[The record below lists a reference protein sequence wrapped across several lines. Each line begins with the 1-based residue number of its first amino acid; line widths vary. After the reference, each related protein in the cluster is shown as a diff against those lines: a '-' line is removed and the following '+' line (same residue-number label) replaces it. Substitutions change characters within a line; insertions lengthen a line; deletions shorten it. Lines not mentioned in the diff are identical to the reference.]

1 MINNRIQTS
10 IGFIFGGKMI
20 SKIVL
25 KGVASYKKEAI
36 LQTDKKV
43 NLLYGLNGTGKSTFS
58 EFLYNQKETR
68 FSQCQVEG
76 LGENDSVLVYNTKFV
91 EDTFYEPE
99 GIHGI
104 FTLSKENAD
113 AKKIIDD
120 ASAEI
125 KKLDEQKRKINE
137 KGLKEEKKYSCD
149 VEEYKKQIWK
159 IKTEYSGG
167 DRVLEFCL
175 DGLKSNKDT
184 LFQYLV
190 SIEKTEPVGEYTV
203 DDLKREAQ
211 QIQGDV
217 QSRQFLSKLLIDV
230 ANIEQSELLS
240 KEIVGNK
247 NSSVSALIEELGN
260 SDWVNTGL
268 KYVHIDGDI
277 GLCPFCQ
284 QQTISQSFIKQISAY
299 FDESYNHDKLTLDQ
313 MVHQYEDVVKGAVD
327 YLIKI
332 KEDEFLVSK
341 KSALEALIL
350 SLQSTAGQ
358 NLALLKDKV
367 KTPSIKISMQSIS
380 GIVDNINAI
389 IVQANNEISLFNQRI
404 SDIKGAKRNIKDKF
418 WKLMRETYNSVI
430 ELYWANEKKNEQEKM
445 QLQKELQAV
454 QSSINSN
461 MVLIE
466 ENRKK
471 TVNIDEAVDN
481 IKNGLSDIG
490 ITDFTIEKYSEE
502 EALYKLKRGDSEDN
516 VFKTLSEGEKMV
528 ISFLYFIE
536 LCKGESAAEKS
547 TNKKIIVIDDPIS
560 SLSHIYVFNV
570 GRLIH
575 NEFLRTN
582 KYDQIF
588 ILTHSLYFFYELTNI
603 NHKERKETQKLMRIC
618 KNTESSYFE
627 DMKYEDIQN
636 DYQAYWHIIKDEKQ
650 APALIAN
657 CMRNVMEYFFN
668 FVEKQDFAQVF
679 QRPEL
684 QETSYM
690 AFNRYMNRESHSKGQ
705 NIFDIKEFDYGS
717 FREAFKKVFE
727 IEGYIEHYNKMIST

>member
-1 MINNRIQTS
+1 
-10 IGFIFGGKMI
+10 MI

-91 EDTFYEPE
+91 EDTFYEPA

-104 FTLSKENAD
+104 FTLSKGNAD
-113 AKKIIDD
+113 AKKIIDE

-247 NSSVSALIEELGN
+247 NSSVSALIEELEN

-350 SLQSTAGQ
+350 NLQSTAGQ

-367 KTPSIKISMQSIS
+367 KTPSIKISMQSLS

-445 QLQKELQAV
+445 QLQKELQAL
-454 QSSINSN
+454 QSTINSN

-727 IEGYIEHYNKMIST
+727 IEGYIEHYNKMISA